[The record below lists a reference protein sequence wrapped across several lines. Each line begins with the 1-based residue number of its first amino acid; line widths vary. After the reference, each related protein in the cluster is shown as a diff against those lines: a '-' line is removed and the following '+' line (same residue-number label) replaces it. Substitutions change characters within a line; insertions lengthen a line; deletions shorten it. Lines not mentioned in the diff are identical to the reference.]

1 MFYSYDDK
9 CFEYEV
15 KYSNRKSIEIRIEAG
30 GKVVFK
36 VPKKTP
42 DHIIEDV
49 IEKRLKWIEEK
60 LGVVEKAFKSR
71 DFETG
76 TMVYYLGE
84 KVPLK
89 ITRRKTDK
97 GKISFVQGE
106 FVLIIPE
113 DYTSDHIKQMLI
125 ALYKKMLS
133 PLIKERIHHY
143 QNHFKVRP
151 KKITIRDQKT
161 RWGSC
166 SSSGTL
172 SFNYRLLMAPLSVID
187 YIVVHEMTHMEHMNH
202 SKSYWKR
209 VHEIMPDY
217 KSKEKFLK
225 EKGMLLNFEWEAI

>member
-1 MFYSYDDK
+1 MFYSYNDK

-15 KYSNRKSIEIRIEAG
+15 KYSNRKSIEIRIEPG

-36 VPKKTP
+36 APKKTP
-42 DHIIEDV
+42 DHVILEV

-60 LGVVEKAFKSR
+60 LSVVENAFKSR
-71 DFETG
+71 EFETG

-89 ITRRKTDK
+89 IIRRKTDR
-97 GKISFVQGE
+97 GQISFVDNE
-106 FVLIIPE
+106 FILILPE
-113 DYTSDHIKQMLI
+113 DYTSEHIKEMLI
-125 ALYKKMLS
+125 AMYKKMLT
-133 PLIKERIHHY
+133 PLIKKRIYHY
-143 QNHFKVRP
+143 QSYFKIKPEKV
-151 KKITIRDQKT
+151 TVRDQKT

-166 SSSGTL
+166 SSSRTL

-187 YIVVHEMTHMEHMNH
+187 YIVVHEMTHLEHMNH

-209 VHEIMPDY
+209 VHEVMPDY
-217 KSKEKFLK
+217 KVKEKFLK